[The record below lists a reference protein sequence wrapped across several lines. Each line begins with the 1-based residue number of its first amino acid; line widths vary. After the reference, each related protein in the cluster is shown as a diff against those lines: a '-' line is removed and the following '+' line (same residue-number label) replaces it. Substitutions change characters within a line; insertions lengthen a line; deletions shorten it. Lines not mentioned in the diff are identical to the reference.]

1 MSYDFVFRRKK
12 GQTVNLEQ
20 FKNEINNLILLNR
33 EELVFCEPIDLEPF
47 RYHYSDIKY
56 DKEVKKIYYDYLSKK
71 GVNVSYFNRIFNII
85 DENYATQFIKD
96 NPLEY
101 DDVNVLLICTK
112 GKTDEELL
120 EILKLLKDLAVKY
133 DLILCNPQSKEYVV
147 DLTKDNS
154 ELTL

>member
-1 MSYDFVFRRKK
+1 
-12 GQTVNLEQ
+12 
-20 FKNEINNLILLNR
+20 
-33 EELVFCEPIDLEPF
+33 LEPF

-85 DENYATQFIKD
+85 DKKYTAQFIED

-133 DLILCNPQSKEYVV
+133 DLVLCNPQSKEYVV